1 MSSSLEGRI
10 DIHLTCTGGAV
21 ANVDIRSSRPQLAQG
36 LMAGREPEAVAN
48 LAGLIFSLCGKAQ
61 QVAAQVAC
69 QAARGES
76 PGPDVQRQ
84 REHAVLVERAQEH
97 VWLLLLSWPELAGH
111 APDMSSLRALRQA
124 AKSSRFSACESGE
137 PAGAVAEPA
146 RFADALDSLLET
158 ALLGESPSQWAS
170 RDLAGFDAWRHH
182 SATSVARLFAELGN
196 GPDMGISRVPLL
208 PALAHMDSAL
218 AVELAGQVLGDAAYC
233 TTPNWLG
240 APAETGALARVSD
253 HVMLAEWI
261 ARRGRGAGARLL
273 ARLLEL
279 VEMSQ
284 RLRGDPCLSDRAT
297 EVRSWM
303 LEDNV
308 GMAGVETSRG
318 LLLHVV
324 RLQDGRVADYR
335 IIAPT
340 EWNFQPGGPLAQA
353 LTGLAAGPDLED
365 RARLVSRSL
374 DPCVSYGVELS
385 DA

>member
-1 MSSSLEGRI
+1 
-10 DIHLTCTGGAV
+10 
-21 ANVDIRSSRPQLAQG
+21 
-36 LMAGREPEAVAN
+36 
-48 LAGLIFSLCGKAQ
+48 
-61 QVAAQVAC
+61 
-69 QAARGES
+69 
-76 PGPDVQRQ
+76 
-84 REHAVLVERAQEH
+84 
-97 VWLLLLSWPELAGH
+97 
-111 APDMSSLRALRQA
+111 
-124 AKSSRFSACESGE
+124 
-137 PAGAVAEPA
+137 
-146 RFADALDSLLET
+146 
-158 ALLGESPSQWAS
+158 
-170 RDLAGFDAWRHH
+170 
-182 SATSVARLFAELGN
+182 
-196 GPDMGISRVPLL
+196 
-208 PALAHMDSAL
+208 
-218 AVELAGQVLGDAAYC
+218 
-233 TTPNWLG
+233 
-240 APAETGALARVSD
+240 
-253 HVMLAEWI
+253 MLAEWV
-261 ARRGRGAGARLL
+261 AQRGRGAGARLL

-279 VEMSQ
+279 VELPQ
-284 RLRGDPCLSDRAT
+284 RLRGDPGLSDRAT